1 MIDPSLLYENFRKN
15 GIDFFVGVPDSLLK
29 ELNNFIEKAV
39 SNKKNITAAN
49 EGNAIAIATG
59 YHLATKKIPLV
70 YMQNSGLGNCI
81 NPLTSL
87 TNESTYRIPMVLLIG
102 WRGEPGYTDEPQHLM
117 PGKILKK
124 QLKLLDIKTFFLN
137 KNTDAKT
144 IVGKVI
150 NETVKNSLPVALVV
164 SKNTFSPNLINKK
177 KTIFKGNL
185 SRYDAIKYIA
195 TELKDDIVIAT
206 TGKASRELYEIRK
219 ADKQSMHDF
228 LTVGSMGH
236 VSSIAMGVALGQ
248 EQKNVICIDG
258 DGSLLMHMGSM
269 GVIGDKKIK
278 NIKHFVINNG
288 CHESV
293 GGQISAGSTID
304 FCKIAKACR
313 YTYVKRCENMQ
324 DLKSTVKESKGLK
337 GPVFI
342 EVYVNNDSARDL
354 GRPKESPIENKKNFV
369 NFLSKKSDD

>member
-1 MIDPSLLYENFRKN
+1 
-15 GIDFFVGVPDSLLK
+15 
-29 ELNNFIEKAV
+29 
-39 SNKKNITAAN
+39 
-49 EGNAIAIATG
+49 
-59 YHLATKKIPLV
+59 
-70 YMQNSGLGNCI
+70 
-81 NPLTSL
+81 
-87 TNESTYRIPMVLLIG
+87 
-102 WRGEPGYTDEPQHLM
+102 
-117 PGKILKK
+117 
-124 QLKLLDIKTFFLN
+124 
-137 KNTDAKT
+137 
-144 IVGKVI
+144 
-150 NETVKNSLPVALVV
+150 
-164 SKNTFSPNLINKK
+164 
-177 KTIFKGNL
+177 
-185 SRYDAIKYIA
+185 
-195 TELKDDIVIAT
+195 
-206 TGKASRELYEIRK
+206 
-219 ADKQSMHDF
+219 MHDF

-236 VSSIAMGVALGQ
+236 ASSIAMGVALGQ

-313 YTYVKRCENMQ
+313 YAYVKRCENMQ

-369 NFLSKKSDD
+369 NFLSKKLDD